1 ERMLRTLNMVL
12 SARKESLSYMV
23 IPTMFDRRTRASVM
37 SLKTIRER
45 YADYV
50 WKWMIPVDT
59 QFREASRLGA
69 PLSYLN
75 PHSRGVLAY
84 SRLLDL
90 LLKEMPAN
98 GGDEP

>member
-1 ERMLRTLNMVL
+1 MIL
-12 SARKESLSYMV
+12 SARKESLSYMI
-23 IPTMFDRRTRASVM
+23 IPTMFDRRTRASVL

-45 YADYV
+45 YVDYV

-59 QFREASRLGA
+59 QFREASRLGS

-84 SRLLDL
+84 NRLLEL
-90 LLKEMPAN
+90 LLKDSPEN
-98 GGDEP
+98 SHESGV